1 MTYNYN
7 GLWKLLID
15 MNLKKKDLMERANIA
30 SSTMA
35 KMGKGLPVKLE
46 VLARICKE
54 LKCDIGDI
62 LHITYWGKQIWK
74 NCASAHIIKYYSKP
88 K

>member
-15 MNLKKKDLMERANIA
+15 KKMIKKDLMEKASIT

-35 KMGKGLPVKLE
+35 KMGKSLPVSLE
-46 VLARICKE
+46 VLGRICQA
-54 LKCDIGDI
+54 LQCQIGDI
-62 LHITYWGKQIWK
+62 VEIVY
-74 NCASAHIIKYYSKP
+74 
-88 K
+88 

>member
-7 GLWKLLID
+7 GLWKILID
-15 MNLKKKDLMERANIA
+15 SNKKKKDLMKEANIA

-46 VLARICKE
+46 VLARICKIYN
-54 LKCDIGDI
+54 CNISDI
-62 LHITYWGKQIWK
+62 LTIEYKEHKL
-74 NCASAHIIKYYSKP
+74 
-88 K
+88 

>member
-15 MNLKKKDLMERANIA
+15 NNLKKKDLMEKANIA

-54 LKCDIGDI
+54 LECDIGDI
-62 LHITYWGKQIWK
+62 LHITY
-74 NCASAHIIKYYSKP
+74 
-88 K
+88 

>member
-1 MTYNYN
+1 M
-7 GLWKLLID
+7 LID
-15 MNLKKKDLMERANIA
+15 KNLKKKDLMEKANIA

-54 LKCDIGDI
+54 LNCNVGDI
-62 LHITYWGKQIWK
+62 LSITY
-74 NCASAHIIKYYSKP
+74 
-88 K
+88 

>member
-1 MTYNYN
+1 MSYNYN

-15 MNLKKKDLMERANIA
+15 KNLKKKDLMEKANIS

-46 VLARICKE
+46 VLSRICLVIE
-54 LKCDIGDI
+54 CNIGDI
-62 LHITYWGKQIWK
+62 LEITNSG
-74 NCASAHIIKYYSKP
+74 S
-88 K
+88 

>member
-1 MTYNYN
+1 MSYNYN

-15 MNLKKKDLMERANIA
+15 KNLKRKDLMEKANIA

-46 VLARICKE
+46 VLSRICLILE
-54 LKCDIGDI
+54 CNIGDI
-62 LHITYWGKQIWK
+62 LEIT
-74 NCASAHIIKYYSKP
+74 NRES
-88 K
+88 